1 MCRGL
6 RHIGVWNEINL
17 LDSGSAKV
25 WMVVLSVVVVY
36 CVIALIWAVVDYR
49 NLWNLMPATVGK
61 CWRKV
66 QEIMGWFGR
75 KF

>member
-36 CVIALIWAVVDYR
+36 CVIALIWV
-49 NLWNLMPATVGK
+49 
-61 CWRKV
+61 
-66 QEIMGWFGR
+66 
-75 KF
+75 